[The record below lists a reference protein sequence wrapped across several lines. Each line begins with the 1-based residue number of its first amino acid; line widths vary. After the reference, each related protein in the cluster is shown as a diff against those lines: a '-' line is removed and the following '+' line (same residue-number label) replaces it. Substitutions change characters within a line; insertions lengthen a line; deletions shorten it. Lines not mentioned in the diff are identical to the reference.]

1 MRNDAQV
8 DFANGFIEVYRD
20 ARGAKGSSQS
30 FVTVTD
36 KPVTSAMTKL
46 SQNAAYFEQKA
57 PWDAKYK
64 RRDFQ
69 PPVVKAV
76 EVLIETGDFHVTT
89 IGDNLPNENEIH
101 EKYGTKNFLFIG
113 SSHALG
119 RARGSK
125 IVEEFAATPEE
136 TQRQEK
142 YGEQAD
148 DLKTA
153 LHEVIGHGSGKL
165 SDKLKGGSEP
175 YLKEYFSTLEEA
187 RADLMALWNI
197 WDPKLKELGL
207 VTNQEEVA
215 RAMYDSS
222 AQVALTQL
230 RSIPKG
236 DTIEEDHARD
246 RQLIVNYI
254 IDKTGGIERSN
265 RGGKAMIR
273 VTDYNKMRQGVGMLL
288 SELMRIKAEGDYAAI
303 KALVDK
309 YGVHFDPAI
318 RDQVIAR
325 YKSLNLPTYW
335 AGVNPVITADVD
347 RAGNATNVQLS
358 YLRNPVQ
365 QYLDYG
371 RMYLQKGS
379 LSNPKP

>member
-1 MRNDAQV
+1 M
-8 DFANGFIEVYRD
+8 
-20 ARGAKGSSQS
+20 
-30 FVTVTD
+30 
-36 KPVTSAMTKL
+36 
-46 SQNAAYFEQKA
+46 
-57 PWDAKYK
+57 
-64 RRDFQ
+64 
-69 PPVVKAV
+69 
-76 EVLIETGDFHVTT
+76 
-89 IGDNLPNENEIH
+89 
-101 EKYGTKNFLFIG
+101 
-113 SSHALG
+113 
-119 RARGSK
+119 
-125 IVEEFAATPEE
+125 
-136 TQRQEK
+136 
-142 YGEQAD
+142 
-148 DLKTA
+148 
-153 LHEVIGHGSGKL
+153 
-165 SDKLKGGSEP
+165 
-175 YLKEYFSTLEEA
+175 
-187 RADLMALWNI
+187 
-197 WDPKLKELGL
+197 KELGL
-207 VTNQEEVA
+207 LTNQEEVA

-265 RGGKAMIR
+265 RGGKATIR

-309 YGVHFDPAI
+309 YGVHFDPAV

-347 RAGNATNVQLS
+347 KAGNATNVQLS

-371 RMYLQKGS
+371 RMYLQK
-379 LSNPKP
+379 